1 MPVADWLGG
10 SCRKA
15 FEQTLFNG
23 SPGLAVGPHAQ
34 TGESHIFSE
43 RQVRFTV
50 ADHVGIVLIEY
61 PALEILL
68 DETGIRFPA
77 GAAFAGHV
85 RTDEHFV
92 KMRPLTLKDLHH
104 QLMRALEGFSGK

>member
-1 MPVADWLGG
+1 M
-10 SCRKA
+10 
-15 FEQTLFNG
+15 
-23 SPGLAVGPHAQ
+23 AVGPHAQ